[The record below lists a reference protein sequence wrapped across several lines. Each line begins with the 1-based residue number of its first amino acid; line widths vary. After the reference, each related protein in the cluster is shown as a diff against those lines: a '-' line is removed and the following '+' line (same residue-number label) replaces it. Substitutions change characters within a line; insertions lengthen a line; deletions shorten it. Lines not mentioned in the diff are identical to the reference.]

1 MFKRA
6 HNRPEKILTDGFE
19 IRPATAVFCGLL
31 YIVLA
36 GWSAGAAWFILSRDD
51 LVARVLSRQTAVQYA
66 YEERIASLRAQL
78 DRVTSKQVVN
88 QDSFEARVD
97 RLTTRQAQIE
107 TRHAI
112 VASLV
117 RGAGSGARN
126 PSTAPSQPLAG
137 LKEAPLD
144 AVGGPDIPEARSGLQ
159 NLPRS
164 AKPAPL
170 LTAPSRQ
177 RTDAD
182 ERPALRGRHD
192 EEATLRPSATIA
204 DIPAR
209 LQHVERTLAAVEQA
223 QVRTLEQVSG
233 EVGRRIERL
242 TLALRETGLEP
253 KRYMPTGPA
262 GGPFVPAGSQQGN
275 VFDRLAASLRVSL
288 AVASRLDETVEAMP
302 LVRPIAGDAD
312 LTSTFGYR
320 LDPFTRSPALHS
332 GIDFRGETGTPV
344 HAAGAGVVTLAEYWG
359 GYGNVVEIEHA
370 GGVTSRYAHLSSIG
384 VREGQRVRAGETVGR
399 VGSTGRSTGPHLHY
413 ETRIDGE
420 AVDPARF
427 LRAGQ
432 RLN

>member
-6 HNRPEKILTDGFE
+6 QNRPEKIPTDGFE

-31 YIVLA
+31 YMVLA
-36 GWSAGAAWFILSRDD
+36 GWGAGAAWFILSRDD

-66 YEERIASLRAQL
+66 YEERIAALRAQL
-78 DRVTSKQVVN
+78 DRVASKQVVN

-117 RGAGSGARN
+117 RGAGTGTRIGGAG
-126 PSTAPSQPLAG
+126 PAQPVAG
-137 LKEAPLD
+137 LNDTATD
-144 AVGGPDIPEARSGLQ
+144 AVGGPEPAEARGGLQ

-164 AKPAPL
+164 DKPAPL
-170 LTAPSRQ
+170 LASPPRRSI
-177 RTDAD
+177 DAD

-192 EEATLRPSATIA
+192 EEATLRQSVPGG

-209 LQHVERTLAAVEQA
+209 LQQVERTLAAVEQA
-223 QVRTLEQVSG
+223 QVRALETMAG
-233 EVGRRIERL
+233 EVGRRIERM
-242 TLALRETGLEP
+242 TLALRETGLDP
-253 KRYMPTGPA
+253 KQFTPSGPA
-262 GGPFVPAGSQQGN
+262 GGPFVPAGNDHGN
-275 VFDRLAASLRVSL
+275 AFDKLATSLRVSL
-288 AVASRLDETVEAMP
+288 AIAARLDETVDSMP
-302 LVRPIAGDAD
+302 LARPIAGDAD

-344 HAAGAGVVTLAEYWG
+344 RATGAGVVTLAEYWG
-359 GYGNVVEIEHA
+359 GYGNLVEIEHA

-384 VREGQRVRAGETVGR
+384 VREGQRIRAGQTIGR

-420 AVDPARF
+420 AVDPIRF